1 MLVIV
6 LLINQ
11 AMFELNINDNSKSLR
26 GYDCPK
32 SVHQSKAGRTYVHQV
47 TTKDV
52 AQYLPKIISVDDII

>member
-1 MLVIV
+1 
-6 LLINQ
+6 
-11 AMFELNINDNSKSLR
+11 MFELNINDNSKSLR